1 MVAPWITF
9 VKKAAEK
16 KRLSDIEFLAIKEF
30 GGKIVTN
37 DGSATG
43 ATGNAAILTA
53 SSGKDM
59 YLAKAMIMVT
69 ANSLT
74 LSKQGIVTV
83 VLNVDTAPKETVKI
97 AIKFGDTTVA
107 AGRGGGAQAISHQF
121 NVQGLKV
128 AATKIIKIEVTV
140 AATDIDV
147 FGSLVCFEEPTG
159 GDPAV

>member
-1 MVAPWITF
+1 MVFPWISF
-9 VKKAAEK
+9 LKDRG
-16 KRLSDIEFLAIKEF
+16 KRLSDIEYLAIKEF

-43 ATGNAAILTA
+43 ATGDVAKLTA
-53 SSGKDM
+53 NTGKDM
-59 YLAKAMIMVT
+59 YLAKAMIMVA

-83 VLNVDTAPKETVKI
+83 VLKVNGVIKETTKI
-97 AIKFGDTTVA
+97 TIKFGDTTVA

-128 AATKIIKIEVTV
+128 AAAQIIKTEVTV
-140 AATDIDV
+140 AAADIDV

-159 GDPAV
+159 GDPRI